1 MADRVLQALAVG
13 HLRACAA
20 PARRIAFLRV
30 MTILLAEDEP
40 QTAQLIEFKL
50 KQAGFKV
57 VHANDGEKALALVG
71 PTQPSLVLLDG
82 LMPVMDGF
90 EVLRRLKEDS
100 RTRHIPVIMLTA
112 RARDKD
118 IVTGLEL
125 GAADY
130 MIKPFSPSELVAR
143 VRKVLGPAAAKEAG
157 EAARTQ

>member
-1 MADRVLQALAVG
+1 M
-13 HLRACAA
+13 
-20 PARRIAFLRV
+20 

-57 VHANDGEKALALVG
+57 VHAPDGEKALALVG
-71 PTQPSLVLLDG
+71 PTRPALILLDG

-90 EVLRRLKEDS
+90 EVLRRLKEDPA
-100 RTRHIPVIMLTA
+100 TRNIPVIMLTA

-118 IVTGLEL
+118 VVTGLEL

-130 MIKPFSPSELVAR
+130 MVKPFSPSELVAR
-143 VRKVLGPAAAKEAG
+143 VRKVLGPLTDPKAG
-157 EAARTQ
+157 EAPRP

>member
-1 MADRVLQALAVG
+1 
-13 HLRACAA
+13 
-20 PARRIAFLRV
+20 

-57 VHANDGEKALALVG
+57 VHATDGEKALALVG
-71 PTQPSLVLLDG
+71 PTQPALVLLDG

-90 EVLRRLKEDS
+90 EVLRRLKEEP
-100 RTRHIPVIMLTA
+100 RTRPIPVIMLTA

-118 IVTGLEL
+118 VVTGLEL

-130 MIKPFSPSELVAR
+130 MVKPFSPSELVAR
-143 VRKVLGPAAAKEAG
+143 VRKVLGPAAGKEAG
-157 EAARTQ
+157 EPSRTAP